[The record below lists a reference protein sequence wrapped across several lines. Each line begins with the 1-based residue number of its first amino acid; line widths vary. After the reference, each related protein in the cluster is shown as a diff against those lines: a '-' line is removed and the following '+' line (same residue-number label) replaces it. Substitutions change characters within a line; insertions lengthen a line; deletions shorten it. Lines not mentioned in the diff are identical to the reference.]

1 MTGTQQDLY
10 SVGLV
15 LSMTGTQR
23 NLTQMDW
30 DLVSVTGTPQDLYSM
45 GLVLSV
51 AGTQRNL
58 GTGKICC
65 LYFTVC
71 ASVLVLSP
79 GFEQDCRTFG
89 A

>member
-1 MTGTQQDLY
+1 MTGTPQDLY

-15 LSMTGTQR
+15 LS
-23 NLTQMDW
+23 
-30 DLVSVTGTPQDLYSM
+30 VT
-45 GLVLSV
+45 
-51 AGTQRNL
+51 GTQRNL

-79 GFEQDCRTFG
+79 AFEQDCRTFG
-89 A
+89 AWHARVRKCLWLINVDNL